1 MELGNNLKELE
12 EYLLSKGF
20 VIDEVDFYNYEN
32 YEFFMVIDGEFKY
45 IDFYLTKYSEIKEE
59 DNKEEF
65 ILTFYN
71 EFNSKDLA
79 KLKTIISV
87 IMNN

>member
-1 MELGNNLKELE
+1 
-12 EYLLSKGF
+12 
-20 VIDEVDFYNYEN
+20 
-32 YEFFMVIDGEFKY
+32 
-45 IDFYLTKYSEIKEE
+45 KEE

-87 IMNN
+87 IINN